1 MKGVR
6 DWWKKLKTQINGK
19 IYHSLGLKE
28 LSLLKSILSKIQYNP
43 DQNTNCIFHSI
54 RTNNFKFAW
63 KHKIPQ
69 IIKTILRKKNTTGG
83 IRLPDFG
90 LYYKASHT
98 NSITQKQKY
107 RLMEQDR
114 NPRNKSMHLWSIN
127 LWQSRQEYTME
138 KKTASLIS
146 DAGKTGPLH
155 VEEWI

>member
-1 MKGVR
+1 MLDLDCFTGQ
-6 DWWKKLKTQINGK
+6 T
-19 IYHSLGLKE
+19 
-28 LSLLKSILSKIQYNP
+28 
-43 DQNTNCIFHSI
+43 
-54 RTNNFKFAW
+54 
-63 KHKIPQ
+63 
-69 IIKTILRKKNTTGG
+69 IKTEGADNPNLHNLFQRILRKKNTTGG